1 MMKTEKNFVRFDTF
15 FVNYIL
21 QIEERTPSTEQRK
34 EAFHLFR
41 EKTGKIMFASFP
53 TMQKWFGLGGYAEP
67 GRSQIFEFAFS
78 LPLSPEELN
87 QFLQRGLSAPAIQI
101 NDYQE
106 TIFWYGLEN
115 SYTYEKCM
123 ELILN
128 FERHMTADIEI
139 QHISQTGDLLRQFQL
154 KKNLSEEQF
163 MGWMMANAGAFKGY
177 SQTTLNYLIK
187 YKKMILKHARMEQK
201 ESLETALSDTDY
213 ASWKAKHRLRL
224 KSESEGDKIRQYIY
238 NNRKLPEEQRKEIL
252 NMVSF
257 VYFEDDSN
265 VRLISEIFSKKSVS
279 GKHYPSF
286 RVMTEKYLSDLLNV
300 AVHKEREIRM
310 IQAERYL
317 ETMADMPET
326 PCPEWI
332 VMRIRE
338 YMGNPCGESAT
349 ADEALSCIRMYRK
362 EHKRRLVQI
371 DRSDLL
377 PFVQCVALQRY
388 MESIQYET
396 SQYDFCEARKQF
408 VELADQTLA
417 ACNMARFS
425 EEYELDAL
433 LLAGFQE
440 NECYL
445 YGEMLEEMGK

>member
-1 MMKTEKNFVRFDTF
+1 MMKKENKFVRFDTF
-15 FVNYIL
+15 FVNFML
-21 QIEERTPSTEQRK
+21 QIEERNPSTEQRK

-67 GRSQIFEFAFS
+67 GRSQIFEFAFF

-87 QFLQRGLSAPAIQI
+87 QFLQCGLRAPAIQI

-128 FERHMTADIEI
+128 FECHMTADIEI

-187 YKKMILKHARMEQK
+187 YKKTILKHARLEQK

-224 KSESEGDKIRQYIY
+224 KSEPEGDKIRQYIY

-265 VRLISEIFSKKSVS
+265 VRLISEIFSKKSVP
-279 GKHYPSF
+279 GKYYPSLH
-286 RVMTEKYLSDLLNV
+286 VMTEKYLSDLLNV

-317 ETMADMPET
+317 ETMHDTPKD

-332 VMRIRE
+332 IMRIQE
-338 YMGNPCGESAT
+338 YTGNLCGGRAT
-349 ADEALSCIRMYRK
+349 VEEALSCISMYRK

-377 PFVQCVALQRY
+377 PFVQCVALQCY
-388 MESIQYET
+388 MESIQYE
-396 SQYDFCEARKQF
+396 SDQYDFREARKQF
-408 VELADQTLA
+408 IELADQTLT

-445 YGEMLEEMGK
+445 YGEMLEEMGR